1 MNNKRFRRY
10 SDTLNVLRQAFMNTQ
25 KICNLAV
32 KKNDNVGILKN
43 FFEIFR
49 PEFVDFKWVIL

>member
-32 KKNDNVGILKN
+32 KKNNNIGILKI
-43 FFEIFR
+43 FFEIFYA
-49 PEFVDFKWVIL
+49 EICWF